1 MSKNPAK
8 PPATR
13 PPTNLQPVLQVPVDA
28 PKLTKP
34 PLAPPRRIGFRAGSQ
49 LWGLAFRTLSDS
61 VQRPFYA
68 VYERFLASR
77 ADSWRRP
84 QHIGIVMDG
93 NRRFARMLGA
103 SDVAYG
109 HRLGA
114 DKLRE
119 MLDWCFEQEIPVVTV
134 WGFSLDNFHRDSDEV
149 RSLLKLFEIKTL
161 EMVDSPDLHRNR
173 VRVRFIGKLDLLPES
188 LRNAIRKVES
198 ATAHYDGFV
207 LNIAL
212 AYGGREEISDA
223 FLEYLHQKERAGRNL
238 ADAIADFSPKALE
251 RYLYTSG
258 LPEPDLL
265 IRTSGEVRMS
275 GFMLWQGAHSEYYFC
290 DTNWPAFRR
299 IDFLRALRSFDQRQ
313 RRFGR

>member
-1 MSKNPAK
+1 MPKSPAK
-8 PPATR
+8 PTLPS
-13 PPTNLQPVLQVPVDA
+13 PPTNLQPVLQVQADPELA
-28 PKLTKP
+28 KPTLTP
-34 PLAPPRRIGFRAGSQ
+34 PEREQSARIWSF
-49 LWGLAFRTLSDS
+49 LFRTAADS
-61 VQRPFYA
+61 LQRPFYA

-77 ADSWRRP
+77 AGTWRRP
-84 QHIGIVMDG
+84 EHIGIVMDG

-109 HRLGA
+109 HRVGA

-119 MLDWCFEQEIPVVTV
+119 MLNWCFEREIPVVTV
-134 WGFSLDNFHRDSDEV
+134 WGFSIDNFKRDSDEV
-149 RSLLKLFEIKTL
+149 RGLLKLFEIKTL
-161 EMVDSPDLHRNR
+161 EMVDSRDLHDNQ
-173 VRVRFIGKLDLLPES
+173 VRVRFIGKLDLLPAS
-188 LRNAIRKVES
+188 LQDAIKKVEG
-198 ATAHYDGFV
+198 ATAHYDRFV

-223 FLEYLHQKERAGRNL
+223 FLEYLHQKQRAGRNL
-238 ADAIADFSPKALE
+238 GDAIEDFSPKAVE

-275 GFMLWQGAHSEYYFC
+275 GFMLWQSAHSEYYFC

-313 RRFGR
+313 RRYGR

>member
-1 MSKNPAK
+1 MPNSPVK
-8 PPATR
+8 PPTPR
-13 PPTNLQPVLQVPVDA
+13 PPSPLRPAGPAAPAAQPLPETTPLVA
-28 PKLTKP
+28 PRHTSELWS
-34 PLAPPRRIGFRAGSQ
+34 LA
-49 LWGLAFRTLSDS
+49 LRTVTEAL
-61 VQRPFYA
+61 QRPFYTI
-68 VYERFLASR
+68 YERVLSAR
-77 ADSWRRP
+77 ADTWRKP

-93 NRRFARMLGA
+93 NRRFARILGA

-109 HRLGA
+109 HKLGA
-114 DKLRE
+114 EKLRE
-119 MLDWCFEQEIPVVTV
+119 MLDWCFEREIPVVTV
-134 WGFSLDNFHRDSDEV
+134 WGFSLDNFQRDSDEV
-149 RSLLKLFEIKTL
+149 RSLLRLFEVKTL
-161 EMVDSPDLHRNR
+161 EMVDSQDLHDNH
-173 VRVRFIGKLDLLPES
+173 VRVRFIGKLDLLPAS
-188 LRNAIRKVES
+188 LRAAITKVEA
-198 ATAHYDGFV
+198 ATAHYDRFV

-223 FLEYLHQKERAGRNL
+223 FLEYLAQKERAGRNL
-238 ADAIADFSPKALE
+238 ADAIADFSAKAIE
-251 RYLYTSG
+251 RHLYTSG